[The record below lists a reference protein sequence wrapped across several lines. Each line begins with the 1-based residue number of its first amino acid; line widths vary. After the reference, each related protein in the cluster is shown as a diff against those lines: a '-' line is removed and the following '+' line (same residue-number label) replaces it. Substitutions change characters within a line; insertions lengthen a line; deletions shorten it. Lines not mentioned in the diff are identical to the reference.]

1 MTLLHGD
8 SNINLKGRII
18 ADLDQYL
25 NGDWNTI
32 IENPNLVQTFAQ
44 TRKLN

>member
-8 SNINLKGRII
+8 SNINIKGRII

-25 NGDWNTI
+25 CGDWSNI
-32 IENPNLVQTFAQ
+32 IKNPNLVQKFASS
-44 TRKLN
+44 RKL

>member
-18 ADLDQYL
+18 ADLDKHL
-25 NGDWNTI
+25 DGDWSKI
-32 IENPNLVQTFAQ
+32 VEDPNLAQNFAN
-44 TRKLN
+44 TRTL